1 MKNKLIKNNEILILI
16 ISAFIITII
25 SNLNVDWSLK
35 LTILPSIIFL
45 ISYTTI
51 LKKYFT
57 FTKKSL
63 FTLIP
68 IILILTGSLTIKI
81 DISNKI
87 INIFL
92 LPLLLTLFFFLYINK
107 KFKITSTSFQWFFKV
122 FPINI
127 FGNLV
132 YLKPEKKNEKNE
144 KVKNIILGSIIGIP
158 IALVILALLTSADAY
173 FSSLIN
179 TVTKNIH
186 LNIKMNN
193 ILVFLISF
201 ILLFSCFI
209 NIIKNKN
216 TKLENSKIHNPNN
229 IILQTILYLIN
240 IVFTLFLV
248 SEVSKLTNNFLQL
261 PIEYTYASYAR
272 EGFFQLLF
280 ITIINF
286 SIITFILYK
295 TKSLQNNKR
304 LKKLVIILIGFSI
317 LLIFN
322 SYYRMFLYIGHYGLT
337 ILRTQVILF
346 LAMEFIIFFI
356 LIKRV
361 LTSIKE
367 NDFLIY
373 YLITI
378 TTYIINLYICNDTI
392 ISLIM
397 K

>member
-25 SNLNVDWSLK
+25 SNLKIDWSLK
-35 LTILPSIIFL
+35 LITLPSIIFL

-57 FTKKSL
+57 FTRKSL
-63 FTLIP
+63 FALIP
-68 IILILTGSLTIKI
+68 MILILLGSLIIKI

-107 KFKITSTSFQWFFKV
+107 KFKITSASFQWFFKV
-122 FPINI
+122 FPTNI
-127 FGNLV
+127 FGNLI
-132 YLKPEKKNEKNE
+132 YLKTEKKNEKNE

-209 NIIKNKN
+209 NIIQNKN
-216 TKLENSKIHNPNN
+216 TKLENSKTHNPNN

-295 TKSLQNNKR
+295 TKSLPNNKQ
-304 LKKLVIILIGFSI
+304 LQKLVIILIGFSI

-378 TTYIINLYICNDTI
+378 TTYIVNLYICNDTI